1 MNRQVLPSAI
11 VSAHT
16 IFMLELGQGT
26 ATSTASPDAF
36 FARWVE
42 HDTWPQWSPDTDW
55 VRLDGPVAVGTRGVL
70 KPKGAPKV
78 KFVISACTPDRE
90 YTDTSLLPGARLVF
104 QHTVAPDEAGSQL
117 NVRITMSGPLSFLWA
132 KIMGG
137 GFRDSAQSDLDRLVG
152 LVEQR

>member
-1 MNRQVLPSAI
+1 M
-11 VSAHT
+11 
-16 IFMLELGQGT
+16 MELGHGT

-36 FARWVE
+36 FARWIE
-42 HDTWPQWSPDTDW
+42 HDTWSQWSPDTEW
-55 VRLDGPVAVGTRGVL
+55 VRVDGPVAVGTRGVI

-78 KFVISACTPDRE
+78 KFVISACTPGRE

-104 QHTVAPDEAGSQL
+104 QHTVAPDGAGSQL
-117 NVRITMSGPLSFLWA
+117 DVRITMSGPLSLLWA

-137 GFRDSAQSDLDRLVG
+137 GFRDGAQADLDRLVG